1 MFFRAKKGPKLKDQ
15 KVRDQ
20 VSTTFSEAPNKGLTV
35 CERISL
41 VAYVI
46 LALFQLYCDFFH
58 ARIHFFEFGPVFGC
72 HAALKLKNQL
82 DIRKVQFMLKIS
94 KKKFSKNLQEQKSS
108 PDPEN
113 FQSSDQQAFNFFPV
127 FAVFRTLPDGSG
139 TPKVFEGKQKKM
151 MEVKKKK
158 SGRYLKWNGLYRRSK
173 KSLFRHICLSNSV
186 IRLVVKFC

>member
-139 TPKVFEGKQKKM
+139 TPKVFEGKQKNM
-151 MEVKKKK
+151 MEPEKK
-158 SGRYLKWNGLYRRSK
+158 SQGDISRGTDFTSDQK
-173 KSLFRHICLSNSV
+173 KSLFC
-186 IRLVVKFC
+186 